1 MLSFATLV
9 FDDIITG
16 STSTWYTPASFNDAL
31 GSVEFLAL
39 HAVTTY
45 VSSSPNLSCLFEHSG
60 NGRDWLGTAHG
71 IDGEPISNG
80 ASLVARFTTADLQS
94 LGRIKV
100 VLSAGQC
107 RLKLY
112 AAGMTFAA
120 NQTAPLVR
128 LPPGCAR

>member
-45 VSSSPNLSCLFEHSG
+45 VSGDPVLDCIFEHSG
-60 NGRDWLGTAHG
+60 NGRDWLTTSRG
-71 IDGEPISNG
+71 IEGSIANG
-80 ASLVARFTTADLQS
+80 ASLVERFTTADLQS